1 MGVGDLKLENDIVMS
16 NRYFKK
22 ENMVLKKSFDFALK
36 IIQLYKYLLG
46 KREYVISK
54 QILKSGTSVGAN
66 IREAQNAESKADFI
80 HKLAISQKE
89 ADETSYWLDLLF
101 NSGYISKECYN
112 EYLTESDSLLFILK
126 SILIKS
132 KMRRY
137 HHRQIS
143 NI

>member
-1 MGVGDLKLENDIVMS
+1 M
-16 NRYFKK
+16 
-22 ENMVLKKSFDFALK
+22 LKKRPMRNDKGNIIVEMTLEFALK
-36 IIQLYKYLLG
+36 IITFSELLEEN
-46 KREYVISK
+46 KKYVIAR
-54 QILKSGTSVGAN
+54 QLLKSGTSIGAN
-66 IREAQNAESKADFI
+66 VGEAQNAESKADFI

-137 HHRQIS
+137 HRRQIS